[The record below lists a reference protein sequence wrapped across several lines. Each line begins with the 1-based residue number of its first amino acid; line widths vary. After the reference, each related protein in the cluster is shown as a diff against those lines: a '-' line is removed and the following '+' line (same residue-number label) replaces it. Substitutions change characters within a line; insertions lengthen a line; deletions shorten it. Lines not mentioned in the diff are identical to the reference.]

1 MSDDPRWAPPP
12 VPEDDEDNDLTTPWA
27 SPLDAQVPDLPA
39 PSRAPA
45 GVGPAPGS
53 PAGISAQAAP
63 SQAAPSQAAP
73 SQATPSQAAP
83 SQATPS
89 PAAPPEGKS
98 NGRRNLLIGGC
109 GGCLFILLSICCC
122 SGYLLYLEEG
132 VSYGDP
138 GEELQRFP
146 IVAGQPIA
154 ASVAWEGTGYASLRA
169 YIDLGEDAAPGTRLE
184 GTFDCR
190 EYATVEPR
198 PVSESYFEGGDAPDG
213 WVPMPSIFLY
223 VRDGQTARCA
233 GTLRSDPPTAMEL
246 VITERQRPSDWLS
259 GF

>member
-1 MSDDPRWAPPP
+1 MG
-12 VPEDDEDNDLTTPWA
+12 VDEVIEEAKEAAREWRALR
-27 SPLDAQVPDLPA
+27 QMPA

-45 GVGPAPGS
+45 GAGPAPGS

-73 SQATPSQAAP
+73 SQAAPSQAAP

-89 PAAPPEGKS
+89 PAAPLEGKS

-132 VSYGDP
+132 VSYGAP

-184 GTFDCR
+184 GTFGCR
-190 EYATVEPR
+190 EYGTVEPS
-198 PVSESYFEGGDAPDG
+198 PVSVSYFGGGDAPEG